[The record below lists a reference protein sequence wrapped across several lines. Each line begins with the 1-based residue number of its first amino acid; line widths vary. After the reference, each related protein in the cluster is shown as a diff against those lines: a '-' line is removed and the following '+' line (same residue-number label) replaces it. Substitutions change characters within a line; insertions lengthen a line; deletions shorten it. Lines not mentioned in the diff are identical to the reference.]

1 MSMVLLHP
9 PLAAFVS
16 GGNIYNRN
24 ILQQSRRQGVDLLSV
39 QQQPAS
45 IEQSL
50 PARLG
55 SHQLVIADSLF
66 WYDLFDIRQQTADRT
81 WGLLCHY
88 LPSMNPV
95 VEVQQRRQLR
105 LQEDRV
111 IAVMDFVIATGETI
125 KQSLNQRFPELPVY
139 LCEPGVDA
147 VFVRQGQTPKGLN
160 APVQLLTVANLLPEK
175 GYLDLLNILADL
187 DDHSWQWHI
196 VGSDQCHAEFTD
208 SFRRQADELNL
219 ASAIRYHGVLPA
231 PAVAAWMERAD
242 IFINASY
249 YEGYG
254 MALAEAAAARLP
266 VVTTGVGAADKLI
279 HHTKNGFIV
288 APGDWQKFALYL
300 KRLIEDKEL
309 RQTFSRNHRHPPRTW
324 AVCFDEFLAV
334 CSRYAET

>member
-1 MSMVLLHP
+1 MSMILLHP
-9 PLAAFVS
+9 PLAAFIS
-16 GGNIYNRN
+16 GGNIYNGN
-24 ILQQSRRQGVDLLSV
+24 ILQQARRQGVNLLSV
-39 QQQPAS
+39 QQQPGS
-45 IEQSL
+45 VEQSL

-66 WYDLFDIRQQTADRT
+66 WDDLQPIRQQSTDCV
-81 WGLLCHY
+81 WGLLCHS
-88 LPSMNPV
+88 LPSMNPAV
-95 VEVQQRRQLR
+95 DHQRRRQLR

-111 IAVMDFVIATGETI
+111 IAAMGFIIATGETI
-125 KQSLNQRFPELPVY
+125 KKSLNQHFPNLPVY
-139 LCEPGVDA
+139 LCEPGVDSF
-147 VFVRQGQTPKGLN
+147 FVRQVKIRKDLD
-160 APVQLLTVANLLPEK
+160 ARVQLLTVANLLPEK
-175 GYLDLLNILADL
+175 GYLALLNILATLEDL
-187 DDHSWQWHI
+187 SWQWHI
-196 VGSDQCHAEFTD
+196 VGSDHCDEQFTD
-208 SFRRQADELNL
+208 CFRRRVDELNL
-219 ASAIRYHGVLPA
+219 ASAIRFHGVLQA
-231 PAVAAWMERAD
+231 PAVAAIMDRAD
-242 IFINASY
+242 IFITASY